1 MYDHDR
7 RQYIVVLLL
16 LLHYLYPHINTYHNV
31 CMYIMIK
38 RNMSSYAVKQHTVT
52 YSLYITIHDSSGSAP
67 AEAAIHCVL
76 GEVFV
81 AHQFRT
87 AMHLCSQTRRNGSG
101 RMLRRREFPEILD
114 KRI

>member
-1 MYDHDR
+1 MTMIDDNILLSYCYYFITYIHISYIYIIIYIHYDKKKYVTICS
-7 RQYIVVLLL
+7 Q
-16 LLHYLYPHINTYHNV
+16 T
-31 CMYIMIK
+31 
-38 RNMSSYAVKQHTVT
+38 T

-87 AMHLCSQTRRNGSG
+87 AKHLCSQTRRNGSG

-114 KRI
+114 SVFHTH